1 MFTFAARY
9 GDGIIPALAGN
20 TPRRTGI
27 TCTHTDHP
35 RSRGEYFVDSP
46 DSLLEDGSSPLSR
59 GILGSHGPRVD
70 GVGIIP
76 ALAGNTRRAV
86 ADGFR
91 EPDHPRSRGEYA
103 FDGDFILS
111 RLGSS
116 PLSRGIPESGRH
128 QRQHRRIIPAL
139 AGNTWQVFGNNS
151 CSQDHPR
158 SRGEYVRVRITRE
171 RTRGSSPLSR
181 GIPRPEEGPPIM
193 TGIIPA
199 LAGNTEHLLPRL
211 PSTMDHPRSRGEYS
225 QSLNRFAY
233 VCGSSPLSRGILSGS
248 PHPCPRTRII
258 PALAGN
264 TLCQRSGGAQ

>member
-1 MFTFAARY
+1 MHAY
-9 GDGIIPALAGN
+9 
-20 TPRRTGI
+20 
-27 TCTHTDHP
+27 
-35 RSRGEYFVDSP
+35 
-46 DSLLEDGSSPLSR
+46 GSSPLSR
-59 GILGSHGPRVD
+59 GILGPPGPRVD

-199 LAGNTEHLLPRL
+199 LAGNTSRHRRRRFIFR
-211 PSTMDHPRSRGEYS
+211 DHPRSRGEYIAP
-225 QSLNRFAY
+225 QTTAFHLQ
-233 VCGSSPLSRGILSGS
+233 GSSPLSRGI
-248 PHPCPRTRII
+248 PCRT
-258 PALAGN
+258 ASSC
-264 TLCQRSGGAQ
+264 T